1 MNSEPFVSAPTEMDG
16 WRTKLGLF
24 PAKLYERRGP
34 KSWWSGVQD
43 MITVKTLARA
53 IEKRLGGTSSEALAE
68 SRTVM
73 SYFGFRSEII
83 DNAIQPEDRKLFYAL
98 HDAGLLQTFWE
109 TVPLL
114 DGRNW
119 RIFYWALNE
128 RDVDRILT
136 VDEAPPS
143 EPLYNTLPD
152 EAWGR
157 SAPGA

>member
-1 MNSEPFVSAPTEMDG
+1 MNSEPFASAPTEMDG

-34 KSWWSGVQD
+34 KLWWSGVQD

-83 DNAIQPEDRKLFYAL
+83 DNAIQPEDRKSTRLNSSHLVISYA
-98 HDAGLLQTFWE
+98 
-109 TVPLL
+109 
-114 DGRNW
+114 
-119 RIFYWALNE
+119 
-128 RDVDRILT
+128 
-136 VDEAPPS
+136 
-143 EPLYNTLPD
+143 
-152 EAWGR
+152 
-157 SAPGA
+157 

>member
-1 MNSEPFVSAPTEMDG
+1 MNSEPFASAPTEMDG
-16 WRTKLGLF
+16 WRKKLGLF

-34 KSWWSGVQD
+34 KLWWSGVQD

-136 VDEAPPS
+136 VEESPPS